1 LSTLPPRWDIYCQV
15 VDHFGDAGVLWRLAS
30 CLAATGER
38 RVNLWIDRVETLA
51 RLVPGAAAGA
61 TIDGVAIGTWAQAD
75 QDELPDVLVTGFD
88 CAPPA
93 GIRSRMRPGAP
104 LWITVEHLSAESWVE
119 RFHGSPSPKADGC
132 VEHFFYPGFVAGTG
146 GLLLEPG
153 TLAARDAALG
163 APAGDPLRLFAF
175 CYRGSP
181 LAALFRG
188 CREDA
193 RRSGRRWDIV
203 VPTPQAATRR
213 SRCVAPGI
221 SVTRTPFVPQKAFDD
236 ELRRSDLNF
245 VRGEDSWVRA
255 LWAAR
260 PFVWQAWRQDRSTRA
275 AKLDAFLSRQAL
287 WFSPGDLVPI
297 AWLARWW
304 NGLSPTVSAAAIA
317 EALGAV
323 ADASSRLRSR
333 LSDWGD
339 DLARR
344 DLATTLVRFAS
355 DRAGRPL

>member
-1 LSTLPPRWDIYCQV
+1 MIAAPPRWDIYCRV
-15 VDHFGDAGVLWRLAS
+15 VDHFGDAGVLWRLAA

-38 RVNLWIDRVETLA
+38 RVRLRIDRVETLA
-51 RLVPGAAAGA
+51 RLLPGATTGA
-61 TIDGVAIGTWAQAD
+61 TIDGVDIAD
-75 QDELPDVLVTGFD
+75 WTPAATDDLPDVLVTGFD
-88 CAPPA
+88 CSPPA
-93 GIRSRMRPGAP
+93 GVRSRMRPGAP

-153 TLAARDAALG
+153 ILAARDAALA
-163 APAGDPLRLFAF
+163 APPGDPLRLFAF
-175 CYRGSP
+175 CYRPSP

-193 RRSGRRWDIV
+193 RRSGRRWDVV
-203 VPTPQAATRR
+203 VPSPRSATRR
-213 SRCVAPGI
+213 SRQIAPGV
-221 SVTRTPFVPQKAFDD
+221 SVTRAPFVPQQAFDD
-236 ELRRSDLNF
+236 ELRRADLAF

-275 AKLDAFLSRQAL
+275 AKLDAFLALQARWL
-287 WFSPGDLVPI
+287 APGDLAPLE
-297 AWLARWW
+297 WLARWW
-304 NGLSPTVSAAAIA
+304 NGLAPTPSATAIA
-317 EALGAV
+317 DALGAV
-323 ADASSRLRSR
+323 VEASPRLRTGLR
-333 LSDWGD
+333 DWGD
-339 DLARR
+339 DLSRR
-344 DLATTLVRFAS
+344 DLTTALVRFAV